1 MNDDVSL
8 KSLETE
14 RKRHLSD
21 EMECSRECSFCSLD
35 KDNYFGYDPEIYY
48 NAYYNYRKD
57 RIPNK
62 NFRTYRKRYFYRTSD
77 FDEYYNS
84 AVTDMRL
91 KKINKIKNEF

>member
-8 KSLETE
+8 KLLETETE

-21 EMECSRECSFCSLD
+21 EIECSRECSFCSLD

-57 RIPNK
+57 RIPYK
-62 NFRTYRKRYFYRTSD
+62 SERIYRKIF
-77 FDEYYNS
+77 
-84 AVTDMRL
+84 L
-91 KKINKIKNEF
+91 